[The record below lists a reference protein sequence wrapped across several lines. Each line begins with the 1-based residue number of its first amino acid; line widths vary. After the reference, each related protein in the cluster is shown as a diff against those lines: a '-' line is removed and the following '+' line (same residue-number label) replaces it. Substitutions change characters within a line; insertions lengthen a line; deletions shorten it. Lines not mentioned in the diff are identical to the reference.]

1 MLSKKQIIK
10 ISKTIILCHFISIWN
25 LGSQIK
31 VIKQP
36 EDADGEN
43 RNFHSLPD
51 TGRTKVAG
59 HIVRKGKSIIHIKLT
74 SDNQKETIACKNKAQ
89 MTELH

>member
-1 MLSKKQIIK
+1 
-10 ISKTIILCHFISIWN
+10 

-36 EDADGEN
+36 EDTYGEN

-51 TGRTKVAG
+51 IGRTKGAG
-59 HIVRKGKSIIHIKLT
+59 HIVHIGRSIIHIKLT
-74 SDNQKETIACKNKAQ
+74 SDNQKEIMACKNKAQ